1 MQSMTERPVSPK
13 TILIVEDDKLTAH
26 VYASL
31 FQRAGY
37 RVEKAFD
44 GPSAISF
51 LEQNEPDA
59 VLLDI
64 MLPGKNG
71 IEVLKAFRSKA
82 SSRNT
87 PVTAV
92 TNAFVPHFVEAA
104 REAGA
109 TNVFSKASVTPME
122 LTESLR
128 GSASGHSARLAPLSY
143 VPFENPVGAW
153 SSSTER
159 N

>member
-1 MQSMTERPVSPK
+1 MSDRPATTK

-26 VYASL
+26 VYSSL
-31 FQRAGY
+31 FKRAGY
-37 RVEKAFD
+37 RVEHAFD
-44 GPSAISF
+44 GLSAIDF
-51 LEQNEPDA
+51 LEQNNPDA

-82 SSRNT
+82 AAKAT

-92 TNAFVPHFVEAA
+92 TNALIPHFVQAA

-109 TNVFSKASVTPME
+109 TSIFSKASVTPME
-122 LTESLR
+122 LTESFCSQ
-128 GSASGHSARLAPLSY
+128 GQDHSRQHTELSY
-143 VPFENPVGAW
+143 VPVDSRRTRASISEAAA
-153 SSSTER
+153 
-159 N
+159 

>member
-1 MQSMTERPVSPK
+1 MNDRAASTK

-26 VYASL
+26 VYSSL

-37 RVEKAFD
+37 RVDNAFD
-44 GPSAISF
+44 GLTAISY
-51 LEQNEPDA
+51 LEQNQPDA

-71 IEVLKAFRSKA
+71 IEVLRAFRSRA
-82 SSRNT
+82 SARNT

-92 TNAFVPHFVEAA
+92 TNAFVPHFVAAA

-122 LTESLR
+122 LTESFR
-128 GSASGHSARLAPLSY
+128 GTSPNPTPSRTSSPAELSY
-143 VPFENPVGAW
+143 VPFEAPVGR
-153 SSSTER
+153 SPHCEV
-159 N
+159 